1 MISENNIS
9 TEIELKVDNI
19 YKSIDDKIAN
29 REFQLAYEIAT
40 KNKAYLSQYSNVKQ
54 QLLLNKYF
62 TIILYEITLSAYS
75 IEKDYNKFV
84 ESFEQNRNFF
94 EVHLEKPKYN
104 KLLRYDANIKK
115 AIRKKKMK
123 FILPTL
129 GLVVI
134 IAVFA
139 VFNLDLMPNKSKS
152 QSDDT
157 STVQEEPL
165 STPEENGDNS
175 STLNSDSETLVVD
188 VPVDIGTDGS
198 DSSIEQGYM
207 LPSDNKVLTLDD
219 INGMN
224 AKDLRLAINEMYAR
238 HGYYFGPGSNQ
249 RYFDSMPWYKPDMN
263 VTSPNDIIE
272 NFTNIENNNLAF
284 LANQEKLSKNN

>member
-40 KNKAYLSQYSNVKQ
+40 KNKTYLSQYSNVKQ

-84 ESFEQNRNFF
+84 ELFEQNRNFF